1 MRISK
6 EVLNMHGDEESG
18 DEESGDTSE
27 IQPTPAD
34 PRKCEKSKLG

>member
-6 EVLNMHGDEESG
+6 EVVNMHG

-27 IQPTPAD
+27 IQPNPAD
-34 PRKCEKSKLG
+34 PRKCHKSKLG